1 MKFLLQNKKGFSL
14 IELMIVVAIIG
25 ILAAI
30 GVPQYTKFQAKART
44 AEAKG
49 HLTAI
54 FSAETAFQAEW
65 GTFTTDLADLG
76 VAAIGTNL
84 RYTAGFNAA
93 TTCSVAVPAPT
104 EAAAGA
110 NNQLH
115 MTSVTAAGATW
126 VSVITANTL
135 LTLNASVAA
144 PIACSAT
151 AFVAS
156 ATGDPRN
163 TTAAIAATSDA
174 WTINQTKVIA
184 NPVAG
189 L

>member
-1 MKFLLQNKKGFSL
+1 MKLLLQNKKGFSL

-93 TTCSVAVPAPT
+93 TTCSVATPAPT

-115 MTSVTAAGATW
+115 MTSVTPSGASW
-126 VSVITANTL
+126 VSIITANTL
-135 LTLNASVAA
+135 LTVNGT
-144 PIACSAT
+144 PTCSAT
-151 AFVAS
+151 AFLAS

-163 TTAAIAATSDA
+163 TTAAIAATSDT
-174 WTINQTKVIA
+174 WTITQVKVIA
-184 NPVAG
+184 NPVTG